1 MDFGFTK
8 IGTLFFECPVC
19 RKRMALG
26 YPSMK
31 IDANV
36 YVEDPKNPESFILVK
51 DNDIQNSP
59 DFQFDPEGYNYLR
72 AQCKRHG
79 EPVLMVPVFK
89 ENRCKASQPV
99 IETINIKATEGDED
113 K

>member
-8 IGTLFFECPVC
+8 IGVQLFECPVC
-19 RKRMALG
+19 KKRMALG

-31 IDANV
+31 ISANV
-36 YVEDPKNPESFILVK
+36 YVENPKDPESFIFVK
-51 DNDIQNSP
+51 DNDIQYSP
-59 DFQFDPEGYNYLR
+59 DFQFDPEGPNYLR

-79 EPVLMVPVFK
+79 EPVMMVPVFK
-89 ENRCKASQPV
+89 NG
-99 IETINIKATEGDED
+99 NIKVTEGDED